1 MTTAGSP
8 AEEIMDLVDAYAHVY
23 HSDEESYPP
32 RPDAKRP
39 PTVTGTLAHVK
50 QVMTETRVTQI
61 PHPRHSRERGNP
73 SQTGCTTMTPDAVRH
88 APRPNQVGNLGP
100 RTTWRRRVNT
110 ATMCC

>member
-8 AEEIMDLVDAYAHVY
+8 AEEIMDLVDAHAHVY

-88 APRPNQVGNLGP
+88 APRPNQVGNLG
-100 RTTWRRRVNT
+100 
-110 ATMCC
+110 